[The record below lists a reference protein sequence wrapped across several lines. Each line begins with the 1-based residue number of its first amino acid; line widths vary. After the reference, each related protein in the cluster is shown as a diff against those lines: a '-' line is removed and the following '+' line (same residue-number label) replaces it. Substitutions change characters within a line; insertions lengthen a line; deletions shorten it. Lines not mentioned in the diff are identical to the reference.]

1 MERNL
6 QNFNVDEIPQG
17 NTELNVKG
25 KRLNGIS
32 FEQYGKNHIMIQ
44 NNLVFLQEK
53 IQELRS
59 ALFFNTSNAV
69 LKFPTCVVQVMKVD
83 EAGQIWFFVNRPE
96 QYLHEFDR
104 EFPARLNFFKKGKP
118 FYLHMTGK
126 AFIVTDPEE
135 LNDVI
140 NVTDEVRQNAMNH
153 YVLIKFK
160 IIHAEFYDRSEQANT
175 MLQKVR
181 TSVSKWLLGEK
192 PAYRPYRLQPSY

>member
-1 MERNL
+1 
-6 QNFNVDEIPQG
+6 
-17 NTELNVKG
+17 
-25 KRLNGIS
+25 
-32 FEQYGKNHIMIQ
+32 MIQ
-44 NNLVFLQEK
+44 NNLLFLQEK

-69 LKFPTCVVQVMKVD
+69 LKLPTSVVQAMKVD
-83 EAGQIWFFVNRPE
+83 EAGQVWFFVNRPE

-140 NVTDEVRQNAMNH
+140 NVTDEVRQKAMSH
-153 YVLIKFK
+153 FVLIKFK
-160 IIHAEFYDRSEQANT
+160 MMHAEFYDRSVPANT
-175 MLQKVR
+175 MLQKVK
-181 TSVSKWLLGEK
+181 TSFGKWVWGEK
-192 PAYRPYRLQPSY
+192 PAYRPYSLQPSF